1 MCNIIDD
8 CVADAEAAE
17 QRVGK
22 DLGFFDGEASN
33 PDAEF
38 SYGMEAG
45 SGMQAVLPNLMY
57 VGKDRAHAMRRA
69 LRPWDCDDCLAVC
82 KSKFIDGKSAF
93 TKAVQFSLVL
103 KKLFVKA
110 NARSDMRTSI
120 SNLSADF
127 AWTKQRYDG
136 IAQPLGR
143 IAIYIE
149 SLIAVAS
156 LALSVRSKAAAAFEF
171 VSSLDNESYLQ
182 SAMMADATDELARS
196 VHAFDG
202 PMIDEADIM
211 VEARTIHN
219 TERLC

>member
-8 CVADAEAAE
+8 FVADAEAAE

-22 DLGFFDGEASN
+22 DLGFFDGEVSN

-45 SGMQAVLPNLMY
+45 SGMQAVLPNLMH
-57 VGKDRAHAMRRA
+57 VGKDRAHATRRA
-69 LRPWDCDDCLAVC
+69 LRPWDCDDCLAAR

-93 TKAVQFSLVL
+93 TKVVQFSLVL
-103 KKLFVKA
+103 KKLIAKA

-127 AWTKQRYDG
+127 AWAKQRYDG
-136 IAQPLGR
+136 ITQPLGR
-143 IAIYIE
+143 FVIYIE

-156 LALSVRSKAAAAFEF
+156 LALSVRSKDAAAFEF
-171 VSSLDNESYLQ
+171 VSSLDNKSYLQ
-182 SAMMADATDELARS
+182 MAMMADATDELARS

-202 PMIDEADIM
+202 PMLDEADIM
-211 VEARTIHN
+211 VETRTIHN